1 MEISAR
7 ATRVN
12 PDMFITFEGIEG
24 SGKSTQAELLKV
36 FLLKRGH
43 EVALTR
49 EPGWGAVGRLI
60 RNMLLEER
68 DLDLD
73 PLAELY
79 LFCADRT
86 QHVRDFIKPM
96 LKEGY
101 VVICD
106 RFADSTIAYQGY
118 GRRLDLELVEKV
130 SKAAALTLKPELT
143 ILLNLPVKV
152 GLSRLEKR
160 SGKTKMDEEPVEFH
174 ERVRHGYIHI
184 AQKEPKRVKV
194 VNAARDIDEVQGE
207 IRTVVLERLSRKI
220 R

>member
-1 MEISAR
+1 
-7 ATRVN
+7 
-12 PDMFITFEGIEG
+12 MFITFEGVEG

-36 FLLKRGH
+36 FLLKQGH

-49 EPGWGAVGRLI
+49 EPGWGALGRLI
-60 RNMLLEER
+60 RKMLLEEK

-101 VVICD
+101 IVICD
-106 RFADSTIAYQGY
+106 RFTDSTIAYQGY
-118 GRRLDLELVEKV
+118 GRRIDLELVERV
-130 SKAAALTLKPELT
+130 SKTAALSLKPDLT
-143 ILLNLPVKV
+143 ILLNLPVRV

-160 SGKTKMDEEPVEFH
+160 SGKTKIDEEPVEFH
-174 ERVRHGYIHI
+174 ERVRSGYISI
-184 AQKEPKRVKV
+184 AQKKPKRIKV
-194 VNAARDIDEVQGE
+194 VNATRDIDEVQEE
-207 IRTVVLERLSRKI
+207 IRTVVLGRLSRKV

>member
-1 MEISAR
+1 
-7 ATRVN
+7 
-12 PDMFITFEGIEG
+12 MFITFEGVEG

-36 FLLKRGH
+36 FLLKQGH

-49 EPGWGAVGRLI
+49 EPGWGALGRLI
-60 RNMLLEER
+60 RKMLLEEK

-96 LKEGY
+96 LREGY
-101 VVICD
+101 IVICD
-106 RFADSTIAYQGY
+106 RFTDSTIAYQGY
-118 GRRLDLELVEKV
+118 GRGIDLELVEKV
-130 SKAAALTLKPELT
+130 SKTAALSLKPDLT

-174 ERVRHGYIHI
+174 ERVRNGYIFI
-184 AQKEPKRVKV
+184 AQKEPRRIKV
-194 VNAARDIDEVQGE
+194 VNAARDIDEVQEE
-207 IRTVVLERLSRKI
+207 IRTVVLERLSRKGH
-220 R
+220 

>member
-1 MEISAR
+1 
-7 ATRVN
+7 
-12 PDMFITFEGIEG
+12 MFITFEGVEG

-36 FLLKRGH
+36 FLLKQGH

-49 EPGWGAVGRLI
+49 EPGWGALGRLI
-60 RNMLLEER
+60 RKMLLEEK

-101 VVICD
+101 IVICD
-106 RFADSTIAYQGY
+106 RFTDSTIAYQGY
-118 GRRLDLELVEKV
+118 GRRIDLELVERV
-130 SKAAALTLKPELT
+130 SKTAALSLKPDLT
-143 ILLNLPVKV
+143 ILLNLPVRV

-160 SGKTKMDEEPVEFH
+160 SGKTKIDEEPVEFH
-174 ERVRHGYIHI
+174 ERVRSGYISI
-184 AQKEPKRVKV
+184 AQKEPKRIKV
-194 VNAARDIDEVQGE
+194 VNATRDIDEVQEE
-207 IRTVVLERLSRKI
+207 IRTVVLGRLSRKV

>member
-1 MEISAR
+1 
-7 ATRVN
+7 
-12 PDMFITFEGIEG
+12 MFITFEGVEG

-36 FLLKRGH
+36 FLLKQGH

-49 EPGWGAVGRLI
+49 EPGWGALGRLI
-60 RNMLLEER
+60 RKMLLEEK

-101 VVICD
+101 IVICD
-106 RFADSTIAYQGY
+106 RFTDSTIAYQGY
-118 GRRLDLELVEKV
+118 GRRIDLELVERV
-130 SKAAALTLKPELT
+130 SKTAALSLKPDLT
-143 ILLNLPVKV
+143 ILLNLPVRV

-160 SGKTKMDEEPVEFH
+160 SGKTKIDEEPVEFH
-174 ERVRHGYIHI
+174 ERVRNGYISI
-184 AQKEPKRVKV
+184 AQKEPKRIKV
-194 VNAARDIDEVQGE
+194 VNATRDIDEVQEE
-207 IRTVVLERLSRKI
+207 IRTVVLERLSRKV

>member
-1 MEISAR
+1 
-7 ATRVN
+7 
-12 PDMFITFEGIEG
+12 MFITFEGVEG

-36 FLLKRGH
+36 FLLKQGH

-49 EPGWGAVGRLI
+49 EPGWGALGRLI
-60 RNMLLEER
+60 RKMLLEEK

-96 LKEGY
+96 LREGY
-101 VVICD
+101 IVICD
-106 RFADSTIAYQGY
+106 RFTDSTIAYQGY
-118 GRRLDLELVEKV
+118 GRGLDLELVEKV
-130 SKAAALTLKPELT
+130 SKTAALSLKPDLT

-174 ERVRHGYIHI
+174 ERVRNGYIFI
-184 AQKEPKRVKV
+184 AQKEPRRIKV
-194 VNAARDIDEVQGE
+194 VNAARDIDEVQEE
-207 IRTVVLERLSRKI
+207 IRIVVLERLSRKGH
-220 R
+220 

>member
-1 MEISAR
+1 
-7 ATRVN
+7 
-12 PDMFITFEGIEG
+12 MFITFEGVEG

-36 FLLKRGH
+36 FLLKQGH

-49 EPGWGAVGRLI
+49 EPGWGALGRLI
-60 RNMLLEER
+60 RKMLLEEK

-101 VVICD
+101 IVICD
-106 RFADSTIAYQGY
+106 RFTDSTIAYQGY
-118 GRRLDLELVEKV
+118 GRRIDLELVERV
-130 SKAAALTLKPELT
+130 SKTAALSLKPDLT
-143 ILLNLPVKV
+143 ILLNLPVRV

-160 SGKTKMDEEPVEFH
+160 SGKTKIDEEPVEFH
-174 ERVRHGYIHI
+174 ERVRSGYISI

-194 VNAARDIDEVQGE
+194 VNATRDIDEVQEE
-207 IRTVVLERLSRKI
+207 IRTVVLGRLSRKV

>member
-1 MEISAR
+1 
-7 ATRVN
+7 
-12 PDMFITFEGIEG
+12 MFITFEGVEG

-36 FLLKRGH
+36 FLLKQGH

-49 EPGWGAVGRLI
+49 EPGWGALGRLI
-60 RNMLLEER
+60 RKMLLEEK

-96 LKEGY
+96 LREGY
-101 VVICD
+101 IVICD
-106 RFADSTIAYQGY
+106 RFTDSTIAYQGY
-118 GRRLDLELVEKV
+118 GRGLDLELVEKV
-130 SKAAALTLKPELT
+130 SKTAALSLKPDLT

-174 ERVRHGYIHI
+174 ERVRNGYIFI
-184 AQKEPKRVKV
+184 AQKEPRRIKV
-194 VNAARDIDEVQGE
+194 VNAARDIDEVQEE
-207 IRTVVLERLSRKI
+207 IRTVVLERLSRKGH
-220 R
+220 

>member
-1 MEISAR
+1 
-7 ATRVN
+7 
-12 PDMFITFEGIEG
+12 MFITFEGVEG
-24 SGKSTQAELLKV
+24 SGKSTQAELLRS

-49 EPGWGAVGRLI
+49 EPGWGALGRLI
-60 RNMLLEER
+60 RKMLLEEK

-86 QHVRDFIKPM
+86 QHVRDFVKPM
-96 LKEGY
+96 LREGY
-101 VVICD
+101 IIICD
-106 RFADSTIAYQGY
+106 RFTDSTIAYQGY

-130 SKAAALTLKPELT
+130 SKKAALDLKPELT
-143 ILLNLPVKV
+143 ILLNLPVKL

-160 SGKTKMDEEPVEFH
+160 SGKTKMDEEPMEFH
-174 ERVRHGYIHI
+174 ERVRHGYIFI

-194 VNAARDIDEVQGE
+194 VNAARDVDEIQEE
-207 IRTVVLERLSRKI
+207 IRTIVLERLSRKG

>member
-1 MEISAR
+1 
-7 ATRVN
+7 
-12 PDMFITFEGIEG
+12 MFITFEGVEG

-49 EPGWGAVGRLI
+49 EPGWGALGRLI
-60 RNMLLEER
+60 RKMLLEEK

-96 LKEGY
+96 LREGY
-101 VVICD
+101 IVICD
-106 RFADSTIAYQGY
+106 RFTDSTIAYQGY
-118 GRRLDLELVEKV
+118 GRRLDLELVERV
-130 SKAAALTLKPELT
+130 SKTAALSLKPELT
-143 ILLNLPVKV
+143 ILLNLPVKL

-174 ERVRHGYIHI
+174 ERVRHGYIFI
-184 AQKEPKRVKV
+184 AQKELKRVKV
-194 VNAARDIDEVQGE
+194 VNAAREVDEVQEE
-207 IRTVVLERLSRKI
+207 IRTIVLERLSRKGP
-220 R
+220 